1 MKRFF
6 TLRILLFTVLAFL
19 ADMKL
24 SIYGFR
30 PDFVSFMAYWFGY
43 SRSSGGGM
51 LYGAAVGAAEDSLY
65 MGLIGPG
72 MLSKGLIGFFASFL
86 SRGFF
91 RWTPLLGFFGAMAL
105 TLAGGFAQLAVLSV
119 FSRHAE
125 GFSTGG
131 ALILLAQALLNGV
144 LGIFWRPEIKERES

>member
-1 MKRFF
+1 MKRFYA
-6 TLRILLFTVLAFL
+6 LRILLFTALAFL

-24 SIYGFR
+24 SIHGFR
-30 PDFVSFMAYWFGY
+30 PDLVSFMAYWFGY

-51 LYGAAVGAAEDSLY
+51 LYGAAIGAAEDSLY
-65 MGLIGPG
+65 MGMLGPG

-105 TLAGGFAQLAVLSV
+105 TLAGGFVELGVLSV
-119 FSRHAE
+119 FSQGAE

-131 ALILLAQALLNGV
+131 LLVLLSQALLNGV
-144 LGIFWRPEIKERES
+144 LGIFLRPEIKERES